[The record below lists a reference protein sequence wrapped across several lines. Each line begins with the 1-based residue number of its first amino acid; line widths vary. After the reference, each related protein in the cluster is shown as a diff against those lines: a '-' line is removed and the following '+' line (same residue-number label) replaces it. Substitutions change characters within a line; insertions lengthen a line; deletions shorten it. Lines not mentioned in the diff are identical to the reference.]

1 MTRIRVLLADDEPLV
16 RSGLRAILESEP
28 DMTVVGEAD
37 DGAAVIAQ
45 ARRTRPDIVLMD
57 VRMPRVDGI
66 AATRQLGQF
75 EGGGPAVIVVTTF
88 ENDNYVYDAL
98 QAGARGFLLK
108 RSTADDFT
116 NAIRTV
122 HNGDSLLF
130 PAAVRRLATRPRRP
144 RPRARRGEPHR
155 PRSRGPAAH
164 RAGPVQLGDRRRAVP
179 RRGDRQDPRA
189 QRAGQAR
196 RPGPRPGRHHGLRER
211 LHPLKALRETMP
223 KQRAALEDLGNPSES
238 NDSLRVHNF
247 AYTTGMDDSQTH
259 LSVRDARAH
268 FAEVITRAQ
277 DGTPTIITRNGQA
290 VAAVVPIE
298 DFNALEDA
306 IDRYFAREA
315 DRDLAENPDA
325 PTYSM
330 SEVVASIFEEEPG
343 KGAA

>member
-88 ENDNYVYDAL
+88 ENDDYVYDAL

-108 RSTADDFT
+108 RSTADDFI

-122 HNGDSLLF
+122 HNGESLLF
-130 PAAVRRLATRPRRP
+130 PAAVRRLADPTRRP

-155 PRSRGPAAH
+155 PRSRGPAPH
-164 RAGPVQLGDRRRAVP
+164 RTGPVQLGDRRRAVP
-179 RRGDRQDPRA
+179 RRGDRQDPRT

-196 RPGPRPGRHHGLRER
+196 RRDRVQAVITAYEER
-211 LHPLKALRETMP
+211 LHPLKAPRETDVKAAGRARGP
-223 KQRAALEDLGNPSES
+223 RRAAG
-238 NDSLRVHNF
+238 R
-247 AYTTGMDDSQTH
+247 
-259 LSVRDARAH
+259 
-268 FAEVITRAQ
+268 
-277 DGTPTIITRNGQA
+277 
-290 VAAVVPIE
+290 
-298 DFNALEDA
+298 
-306 IDRYFAREA
+306 
-315 DRDLAENPDA
+315 
-325 PTYSM
+325 
-330 SEVVASIFEEEPG
+330 
-343 KGAA
+343 